1 MNLITESD
9 RTTTPILTS
18 PQLGLVCITS
28 SDKVRYR
35 TITRKRLLQLIPTEQ
50 IRVLRELYAENLRR
64 LGGAIAFCAANNI
77 KLYRIPSSLF
87 PFSDDAIGED
97 VLTEFAESL
106 REIGDRAQNLGMR
119 IVIHPDQFV
128 VLSSDKPE
136 VIENSIKILTNHGR
150 ILDLLGL
157 PRSPWTVMEI
167 HGGKSDRAER
177 LINVIANLPETIRSR
192 IALENDEYAYSASEI
207 FDICR
212 AANIP
217 MVFDAHHHIIHEKL
231 DTYDHPT
238 VAEML
243 AKAQTTWP
251 KPEWQL
257 VHISNGKESFNDQQH
272 SDLITVMPTSY
283 KSAPWIEVEAKLKEQ
298 AIEKLRQEWLSLV
311 ISH

>member
-1 MNLITESD
+1 MNLSTKND
-9 RTTTPILTS
+9 RTTTLPN
-18 PQLGLVCITS
+18 LGLVCITS

-35 TITRKRLLQLIPTEQ
+35 TVTRKRLLSLTPDEQ
-50 IRVLRELYAENLRR
+50 AKVLRELYADNLQR
-64 LGGAIAFCAANNI
+64 LNSAIAFCVANNI
-77 KLYRIPSSLF
+77 KLYRITSALF
-87 PFSDDAIGED
+87 PFADDTLGED
-97 VLTEFAESL
+97 ILTEFTEEL
-106 REIGDRAQNLGMR
+106 GKIGDRAQQLNIR

-136 VIENSIKILTNHGR
+136 VIENSIKILNTHAR
-150 ILDLLGL
+150 ILDLLSL

-177 LINVIANLPETIRSR
+177 LINVITNLPETIRSR

-217 MVFDAHHHIIHEKL
+217 MVFDAHHHLIHEKL
-231 DTYDHPT
+231 DSYDHPSI
-238 VAEML
+238 AEML

-257 VHISNGKESFNDQQH
+257 VHISNGKESFNDPHH
-272 SDLITVMPTSY
+272 SDLITVMPDAY
-283 KSAPWIEVEAKLKEQ
+283 KSAPWIEIEAKLKEQ
-298 AIEKLRQEWLSLV
+298 AIEKLRQEWLPLV